1 MYNTSLDFKNYIK
14 MPSRTLSSRLVVGSN
29 TYTDTDIVDMSLES
43 NLVPGEEF
51 ALGTT
56 ICNKLEFT
64 ILTDNLIQALNEVKP
79 YIGLDIG
86 GTVEEVPLGV
96 FIVDDVKTVK
106 GTKQIVAYDNMIK
119 FEKAYFSDLTYPA
132 TIQNVATEI
141 CQKAG
146 VSFNSMLPNYTL
158 DAPIEGKTLR
168 EAIGIIAGICGG
180 FARINRTGALEIV
193 GLTSTDINI
202 TSENFFGSI
211 EKADKDF
218 TVKKITAIKEDN
230 STISSGSGLSSEEV
244 TFSNN
249 YITQAQL
256 DSILAIYNNYSY
268 RPIKLTWQ
276 GNPALDVG
284 DKITITDIDNTVYTI
299 PVMRLKLTYS
309 GGLKSEISSVA
320 KSDSKSEY
328 NYKGSIT
335 KKVENIVTEQ
345 ANIRNILAEKVST
358 EELEAVNARIDNLKV
373 DTAMINDLAVTSAK
387 IGDGQITNAKIANG
401 SITTAKIGDAQITTA
416 KIADAQITGA
426 KIANATIDT
435 ANIVDGAITNA
446 KIANGSIDNAKI
458 ADASI
463 STAKIQNGAITT
475 ALIGT
480 GAVQTAQIADGSITD
495 AKIVSLTANKINAG
509 TINTGQVTIQ
519 GANGK
524 LKISNN
530 RLQVFDNQQTPV
542 ERVSIGDV
550 NNDGTVYG
558 LRVRSADGQTVLYD
572 HNGVYSEGITNGAI
586 TNPKIA
592 NDAVDSRVIAANSV
606 MAEHIVAG
614 TITGD
619 KIAANTI
626 TANNIAANTITAG
639 SAIIADGAI
648 TTAKIAN
655 GSITTAKIADASITS
670 AKIGTAQVDTANI
683 KDGSITSAKIASLD
697 AGKITAGTLTVKNGT
712 NSAVISVLNDSN
724 EECVR
729 IDSKGITVTNGDISV
744 SDANGQVLI
753 TPQGIANYVKTV
765 DFETVVDEINGNLN
779 TINSKIDD
787 LIENDTLLKNTID
800 TTKTQLQTQI
810 NTLDTTLSQTDA
822 KINTLTTN
830 VSYDA
835 NNVYVGKTGTTT
847 KITVNSGEITFTN
860 NGATIGTITNKIFT
874 VDNLNS
880 TNYVTIGNFKI
891 EKYTDGSNQFLLFR
905 GL

>member
-51 ALGTT
+51 TLGTT
-56 ICNKLEFT
+56 ICNKFEAT
-64 ILTDNLIQALNEVKP
+64 IMTNNLIQVLNVVKP
-79 YIGLDIG
+79 YIGLDIN
-86 GTVEEVPLGV
+86 GTVEEVPLGI
-96 FIVDDVKTVK
+96 FNIDDVKVIK
-106 GTKQIVAYDNMIK
+106 GNKKIVAYDNMIK

-146 VSFNSMLPNYTL
+146 VSFNSTLPNYTI
-158 DAPIEGKTLR
+158 DKIEGKTLR

-218 TVKKITAIKEDN
+218 TIKKITAIREDN
-230 STISSGSGLSSEEV
+230 STISSGSGLASEEV

-284 DKITITDIDNTVYTI
+284 DKITITDIDDTVYTI

-373 DTAMINDLAVTSAK
+373 DTAMINDLAVTGAK
-387 IGDGQITNAKIANG
+387 IANGAIDNAKIANG

-426 KIANATIDT
+426 KIANATIGT

-446 KIANGSIDNAKI
+446 KIANAAIDNAKI

-480 GAVQTAQIADGSITD
+480 GAVGTAQIADGSITD
-495 AKIVSLTANKINAG
+495 AKIVGLTASKITAG
-509 TINTGQVTIQ
+509 TIDASEIEVINLKAANITVGTI
-519 GANGK
+519 NGHQ
-524 LKISNN
+524 IS
-530 RLQVFDNQQTPV
+530 D
-542 ERVSIGDV
+542 
-550 NNDGTVYG
+550 
-558 LRVRSADGQTVLYD
+558 
-572 HNGVYSEGITNGAI
+572 GAI
-586 TNPKIA
+586 TVGKIA
-592 NDAVDSRVIAANSV
+592 QGAV
-606 MAEHIVAG
+606 
-614 TITGD
+614 TGD
-619 KIAANTI
+619 KIAA
-626 TANNIAANTITAG
+626 
-639 SAIIADGAI
+639 GAI
-648 TTAKIAN
+648 TADKIP
-655 GSITTAKIADASITS
+655 
-670 AKIGTAQVDTANI
+670 V
-683 KDGSITSAKIASLD
+683 
-697 AGKITAGTLTVKNGT
+697 
-712 NSAVISVLNDSN
+712 
-724 EECVR
+724 
-729 IDSKGITVTNGDISV
+729 
-744 SDANGQVLI
+744 
-753 TPQGIANYVKTV
+753 
-765 DFETVVDEINGNLN
+765 
-779 TINSKIDD
+779 
-787 LIENDTLLKNTID
+787 
-800 TTKTQLQTQI
+800 
-810 NTLDTTLSQTDA
+810 
-822 KINTLTTN
+822 
-830 VSYDA
+830 
-835 NNVYVGKTGTTT
+835 
-847 KITVNSGEITFTN
+847 
-860 NGATIGTITNKIFT
+860 GTITEEQVNWKT
-874 VDNLNS
+874 H
-880 TNYVTIGNFKI
+880 
-891 EKYTDGSNQFLLFR
+891 LLF
-905 GL
+905 